1 MAKPL
6 PLAGQPTK
14 GLATEISGAA
24 QTLTLTLT
32 LILILILTPTLTQVE
47 PELLK
52 ATELGLS
59 KFMSGNPGGARRH
72 FGAAMTLAEKSEPPD
87 SLIVAFLLRNLANLV

>member
-1 MAKPL
+1 M
-6 PLAGQPTK
+6 
-14 GLATEISGAA
+14 
-24 QTLTLTLT
+24 
-32 LILILILTPTLTQVE
+32 E

-72 FGAAMTLAEKSEPPD
+72 FDAAMTLAEKSEPPD